1 MFHKP
6 CPGYEDHFYSQLR
19 EDSDRVK
26 KAQQAQGKALMSFNK
41 PEGMTIEDR
50 EIDSVEGDHKVHI
63 RIYTPAGLTGKSP
76 VILDIHGG
84 AWVGGNLEIDNQ
96 RCAQLAIRVPCV
108 VVGVEY
114 RLCTTPDVH
123 FPMNLNDVYAAY
135 TYCRDHA
142 EEIGGNGM
150 VGTHGS
156 SSGANLAGG
165 LALYLRDNNEP
176 APALTV
182 LNCPPLNIDFNED
195 YSYHQNFELRMGPDA
210 KAIGAENAHLGGYL
224 KGLGGKM
231 PSCYAFPYYAGDVG
245 MLDAVFA
252 PGEAERIYLNF
263 PDPWPKSRD
272 AKLRLTAPNFLR
284 RYAQVLA
291 AGGELQFKTDN
302 TPLFDWSLDQF
313 AAEGWTLR
321 EVTHDLHENGV
332 TGILTGYEAKFIDQG
347 LKINRLVA
355 VREPETKTLADGE
368 VPRLRDA
375 SLCDARGYDES
386 KETHAK
392 KEHRL

>member
-1 MFHKP
+1 MRRKP
-6 CPGYEDHFYSQLR
+6 NLDARLERCADLLVETPEEIKGRWCESFGGFRSVRIELGC
-19 EDSDRVK
+19 
-26 KAQQAQGKALMSFNK
+26 GKGRFTADCAASAPDVLLIAIERDPSALVMAMELVRS
-41 PEGMTIEDR
+41 R
-50 EIDSVEGDHKVHI
+50 EIKNV
-63 RIYTPAGLTGKSP
+63 R
-76 VILDIHGG
+76 
-84 AWVGGNLEIDNQ
+84 
-96 RCAQLAIRVPCV
+96 
-108 VVGVEY
+108 
-114 RLCTTPDVH
+114 
-123 FPMNLNDVYAAY
+123 
-135 TYCRDHA
+135 
-142 EEIGGNGM
+142 
-150 VGTHGS
+150 
-156 SSGANLAGG
+156 
-165 LALYLRDNNEP
+165 YL
-176 APALTV
+176 L
-182 LNCPPLNIDFNED
+182 
-195 YSYHQNFELRMGPDA
+195 
-210 KAIGAENAHLGGYL
+210 
-224 KGLGGKM
+224 
-231 PSCYAFPYYAGDVG
+231 GDVG

>member
-19 EDSDRVK
+19 EDSSRVK
-26 KAQQAQGKALMSFNK
+26 RAQEAQGKALMHFEK

-63 RIYTPAGLTGKSP
+63 RVYTPAGLPGKSP

-96 RCAQLAIRVPCV
+96 RCAELAVRVPCV

-114 RLCTTPDVH
+114 RLCTSPEVH
-123 FPMNLNDVYAAY
+123 FPMNFNDVYAAY

-156 SSGANLAGG
+156 SSGANLAAG
-165 LALYLRDNNEP
+165 LALYLRDSNEP

-182 LNCPPLNIDFNED
+182 LNCPPLSIDFNED

-210 KAIGAENAHLGGYL
+210 KAPGAENAHLGGYRD
-224 KGLGGKM
+224 GLHGQM
-231 PSCYAFPYYAGDVG
+231 PSCYAFPSYAGDVG
-245 MLDAVFA
+245 MLGPHMILV
-252 PGEAERIYLNF
+252 GEY
-263 PDPWPKSRD
+263 D
-272 AKLRLTAPNFLR
+272 
-284 RYAQVLA
+284 
-291 AGGELQFKTDN
+291 
-302 TPLFDWSLDQF
+302 
-313 AAEGWTLR
+313 TLR
-321 EVTHDLHENGV
+321 DGGLKYAMRLLKAGVPCEIFQGGRVCHCWTCVPGHPYTNLTHD
-332 TGILTGYEAKFIDQG
+332 FIAMGFKREFG
-347 LKINRLVA
+347 LL
-355 VREPETKTLADGE
+355 
-368 VPRLRDA
+368 
-375 SLCDARGYDES
+375 DEL
-386 KETHAK
+386 K
-392 KEHRL
+392 KN